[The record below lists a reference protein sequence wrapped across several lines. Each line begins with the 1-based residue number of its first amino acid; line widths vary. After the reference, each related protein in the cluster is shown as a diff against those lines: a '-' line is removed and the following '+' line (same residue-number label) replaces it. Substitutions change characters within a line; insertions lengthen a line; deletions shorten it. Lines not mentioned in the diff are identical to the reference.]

1 MLFPSWQYP
10 MLRSFRSMLPRLL
23 VLAGA
28 VALAGCDSNESPLA
42 PANEPAPSDAAAPAD
57 AMAPADALAA
67 LTTPRIAFTSY
78 SGWLGDIYLMD
89 AQGNNRTRLTTWAST
104 EFAPK
109 LVL

>member
-57 AMAPADALAA
+57 AWRPRMPWRRSPRHESPSLRTPACLA
-67 LTTPRIAFTSY
+67 TS
-78 SGWLGDIYLMD
+78 
-89 AQGNNRTRLTTWAST
+89 T
-104 EFAPK
+104 
-109 LVL
+109 